1 MTFAEVHVKRSV
13 ILTDRLGPDI
23 LLVLTMKRQVLHRE
37 RAHLKVPGCSLVLSA
52 LLTKKFP
59 TFLSRLNEI
68 SGCAQNSF
76 SRNIMRITIRAM
88 CQKRIAL
95 DKQIL
100 HCRSE
105 LSKICPAILV
115 QSIRA
120 KIRQL
125 NSGLFD
131 HLHQTKTLKLQQLIG
146 PQITDDTTL
155 HSHNTVITI
164 PENLPLTDSE
174 KSVLSKGLNFVPI
187 TKRTNEFSIKQD
199 VEKFLRRVQLKA
211 FFHDKED
218 DSDTSNKDIFE
229 TLLVRKSKWTPPEGQ
244 FASLDFFTKKCRH
257 AIHKLKLNRNT
268 KFSNL
273 SSEE

>member
-1 MTFAEVHVKRSV
+1 MRMESEGEWK
-13 ILTDRLGPDI
+13 
-23 LLVLTMKRQVLHRE
+23 
-37 RAHLKVPGCSLVLSA
+37 
-52 LLTKKFP
+52 LTKELRQEIVSYLFPFP
-59 TFLSRLNEI
+59 TLSSNLAFRLATLIFAKTRFCSHINFIGRCLNCKVIPKGFRLNFHASTFSHSNQYLHQI
-68 SGCAQNSF
+68 RCAQNSF

-244 FASLDFFTKKCRH
+244 FAS
-257 AIHKLKLNRNT
+257 
-268 KFSNL
+268 
-273 SSEE
+273 